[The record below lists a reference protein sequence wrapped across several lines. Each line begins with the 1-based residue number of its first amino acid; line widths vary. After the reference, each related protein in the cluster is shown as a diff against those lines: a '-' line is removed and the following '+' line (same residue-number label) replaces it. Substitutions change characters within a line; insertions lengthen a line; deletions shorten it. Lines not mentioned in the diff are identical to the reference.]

1 MSIPLA
7 VGLAAG
13 VVNLWALI
21 DVWRHPRRQWV
32 ASGRSR
38 VMWVSLALAGV
49 ACGAS
54 TAPFLAP
61 IPVYTA
67 IVYVGVAHPMLRD
80 GVRSA

>member
-13 VVNLWALI
+13 LVNVWALI
-21 DVWRHPRRQWV
+21 DVWRHPRHQWLH
-32 ASGRSR
+32 AGRSR
-38 VMWVSLALAGV
+38 VMWASMVLAGA

-61 IPVYTA
+61 VAVYTA
-67 IVYVGVAHPMLRD
+67 IVYVGVAHPALRD
-80 GVRSA
+80 GVSAA

>member
-13 VVNLWALI
+13 AVNLWALF
-21 DVWRHPRRQWV
+21 DVWRHPRRQWI

-38 VMWVSLALAGV
+38 VMWVSLALAGA
-49 ACGAS
+49 ACGFS

-61 IPVYTA
+61 VAVYTA
-67 IVYVGVAHPMLRD
+67 IAYVGVAHPMLRT
-80 GVRSA
+80 A